1 MRLFAGLMTG
11 LCASALLS
19 AQTWPQWRGPAR
31 DGRVEVKVP
40 ATPVA
45 KAVEVWKVPV
55 GIGHASPVVADGRA
69 YLFTRRNE
77 QETIAAFDL
86 ATGRTLWSIGDNV
99 PYDMNPAAREHGK
112 GPSPRRS

>member
-1 MRLFAGLMTG
+1 MA
-11 LCASALLS
+11 AI
-19 AQTWPQWRGPAR
+19 
-31 DGRVEVKVP
+31 EVKVP

-77 QETIAAFDL
+77 QETIAAFESRDGQDAL
-86 ATGRTLWSIGDNV
+86 VDW
-99 PYDMNPAAREHGK
+99 
-112 GPSPRRS
+112 